1 MMITVLK
8 SKIAYGTITQ
18 KELFYVGSITID
30 EDIMKKANIRENEKV
45 QVVNLNNGERLE
57 TYAIKGKAGSR
68 VFCLN
73 GAAARKAEV
82 GDKIFII
89 SYAQINESETLEP
102 IIVDLEH
109 YEKPMLLCLDVG
121 NTHIFAGV
129 FDKENL
135 TMRFR
140 YATHMI
146 GTADQFGIF
155 LLNILQF
162 NKINPEKISAVA
174 VSSVVPSSDFTLR
187 HAISLYFKNATYFT
201 LQAGVKTGLN
211 IKYKNPKEV
220 GADKIANAIGAV
232 NTYPDKNLIVV
243 DMGTATTI
251 CAINN
256 KRDYLGGTI
265 LAGMRLAMESLK
277 SNTAKLMA
285 VDIEEPSSY
294 LGQTTRESIQAGL
307 YYGQLG
313 ALKEIVNGFKSQLFN
328 GESVTVI
335 GTGGFSQLYKDKSLF
350 NVILPD
356 LVLFG
361 LNKAYQLSL

>member
-1 MMITVLK
+1 
-8 SKIAYGTITQ
+8 
-18 KELFYVGSITID
+18 
-30 EDIMKKANIRENEKV
+30 
-45 QVVNLNNGERLE
+45 
-57 TYAIKGKAGSR
+57 
-68 VFCLN
+68 
-73 GAAARKAEV
+73 
-82 GDKIFII
+82 
-89 SYAQINESETLEP
+89 
-102 IIVDLEH
+102 
-109 YEKPMLLCLDVG
+109 MLLCLDVG